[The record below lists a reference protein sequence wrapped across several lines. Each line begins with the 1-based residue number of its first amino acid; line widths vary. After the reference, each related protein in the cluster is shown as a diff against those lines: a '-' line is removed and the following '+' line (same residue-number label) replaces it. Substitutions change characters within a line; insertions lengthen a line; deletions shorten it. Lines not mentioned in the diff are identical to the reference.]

1 MCRLP
6 RLPAEATKLSEAR
19 VWAGA
24 LLSGPDTIV
33 IAAANHI
40 PASKPD
46 PPAIEPARNVTITV
60 QLPPYLED
68 VQGFEEHRSLVL
80 LYGKF
85 PWS

>member
-1 MCRLP
+1 M
-6 RLPAEATKLSEAR
+6 SEAR

-68 VQGFEEHRSLVL
+68 VQGFEEHRSLEACQL
-80 LYGKF
+80 TASSRAAPGK
-85 PWS
+85 SS